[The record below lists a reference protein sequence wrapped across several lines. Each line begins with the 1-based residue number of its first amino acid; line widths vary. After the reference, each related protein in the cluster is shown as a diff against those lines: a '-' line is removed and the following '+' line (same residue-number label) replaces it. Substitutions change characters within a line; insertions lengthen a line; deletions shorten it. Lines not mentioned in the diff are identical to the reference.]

1 MHIDWIIEPGD
12 LPAQCIEDCSHSGDC
27 LSDTVFWRLKLNL
40 TVNRE
45 RAVQC
50 LAGFGAWER
59 DELETMTDN
68 RLAETILWLACGTFK
83 DGGDLFALE

>member
-1 MHIDWIIEPGD
+1 MHIDWIIEPED
-12 LPAQCIEDCSHSGDC
+12 LPPDCIAECSHSGDC
-27 LSDTVFWRLKLNL
+27 QPEVDFWRHKLDL

-45 RAVQC
+45 RAIIC
-50 LAGFGAWER
+50 LRGFGAWDD
-59 DELETMTDN
+59 DELEAMSDE

>member
-12 LPAQCIEDCSHSGDC
+12 LPPDCIAECSHSGQCEDE
-27 LSDTVFWRLKLNL
+27 VRFWRHKLNL
-40 TVNRE
+40 TVDRE
-45 RAVQC
+45 KSIQC
-50 LAGFGAWER
+50 LSGFGAWEDNELTAWS
-59 DELETMTDN
+59 DE